1 MVTNKTE
8 SEAEVSTM
16 VMWGP
21 KFWKWP
27 ERPDKLFHKLYNIKE
42 VIASPELLN
51 SRKN

>member
-16 VMWGP
+16 VMCGGP
-21 KFWKWP
+21 KFWKCP

-42 VIASPELLN
+42 VIALPELL
-51 SRKN
+51 KN